1 MQFEPIHDTLHT
13 CMNDTGPGGE
23 SMFVLCLALW
33 LIICGNVTWETAG
46 FGVAIAAGVT
56 WLGRRLTGA
65 SREKELKMIRKLPAA
80 IRLGGRLFTVIVR
93 ANLKVAGMVYREEDP
108 DSCLVTFQ
116 APLRTTAARTVLA
129 DCITLTP
136 GTITAGLEGD
146 LTLTLRAV
154 YVEQGEQRQTVAVL
168 PLAQLPPEQK
178 NAISH
183 RHNALQA
190 LLEKLK

>member
-1 MQFEPIHDTLHT
+1 
-13 CMNDTGPGGE
+13 
-23 SMFVLCLALW
+23 MFVLCLALW

-80 IRLGGRLFTVIVR
+80 IRLGGRLFTEIVR

-146 LTLTLRAV
+146 QYTVHCLDRTMAEGLGEGPLTR
-154 YVEQGEQRQTVAVL
+154 R
-168 PLAQLPPEQK
+168 
-178 NAISH
+178 
-183 RHNALQA
+183 LQA
-190 LLEKLK
+190 MEEQEAAK